1 MFVNQWHPQLTFEED
16 LKITKMNSGEGEC
29 VPLCEELYPIGN
41 IEDWLLELE
50 RVMKETIRS
59 QLEQALLDYK
69 KVGHPVGK

>member
-1 MFVNQWHPQLTFEED
+1 M
-16 LKITKMNSGEGEC
+16 
-29 VPLCEELYPIGN
+29 PLCEELYPIGN